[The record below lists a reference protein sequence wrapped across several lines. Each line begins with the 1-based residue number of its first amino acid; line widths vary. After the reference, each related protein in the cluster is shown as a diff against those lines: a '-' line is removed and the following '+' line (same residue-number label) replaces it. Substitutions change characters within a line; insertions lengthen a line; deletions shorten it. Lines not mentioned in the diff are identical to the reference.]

1 MIGGF
6 RAAWLALLLLGSA
19 STALSAAP
27 CVRPTRAGTQV
38 QGEVRICPGRYR
50 IADPSDRG
58 VIIAAAS
65 GTRIDLN
72 GVVLES
78 GDSVPNRYVGIGIAS
93 NGVDAVWIEGGTVR
107 GYRYGIRLDGGR
119 AHRIT
124 GVDVSGSRGQALR
137 STAQRPDSAD
147 RLDLATPETFVAYGG
162 GILLQGVVGASIVG
176 VTARGSQNGL
186 ALLDAR
192 ETFVADNDLS
202 GNSGWAIHLW
212 RSSGNVIT
220 RNRAHHTARCS
231 APVLD
236 CRAAAILLRE
246 ASDSNLIT
254 DNDLSSSSTGLL
266 LTGVRPLTRPSIGN
280 LIYRNDASF
289 AAGSAFTA
297 EFTWNA
303 IFLENRADSAARG
316 FFLDHLT
323 RSTLRGN
330 TVIGAHEAAI
340 AVQHGSDNTIAANL
354 LLGARIGIT
363 ISAPRSDTARSQGFR
378 VDDNVLGGM
387 EQGISLS
394 GTTTSRLRGNVLD
407 RMASAVVIDEA
418 GHGTELTGNVFLRAS
433 RWFIEAPDLSAGGNY
448 WAAADVASTTARV
461 RGRISVLPWKPASLA
476 GY

>member
-1 MIGGF
+1 VI
-6 RAAWLALLLLGSA
+6 RRLWPTWLALLLVCA
-19 STALSAAP
+19 TPVAASAAP

-65 GTRIDLN
+65 GTRIDLT

-78 GDSVPNRYVGIGIAS
+78 GDSVPTRYVGVGIAS
-93 NGVDAVWIEGGTVR
+93 KGVDGVSVEGGAVR
-107 GYRYGIRLDGGR
+107 GYRFGIRLDGGH

-124 GVDVSGSRGQALR
+124 GVDVSGSRSQALR
-137 STAQRPDSAD
+137 STAQRADSAD
-147 RLDLATPETFVAYGG
+147 RLDLATPETFIGYGG

-176 VTARGSQNGL
+176 VTARGSQNGI
-186 ALLDAR
+186 ALLDVR
-192 ETFVADNDLS
+192 ETFVADNELP

-212 RSSGNVIT
+212 HSSNNVIT
-220 RNRAHHTARCS
+220 RNRAHHTARCP
-231 APVLD
+231 APTLD

-266 LTGVRPLTRPSIGN
+266 VTGVRPLTRPSIGN
-280 LIYRNDASF
+280 LIYRNTASL
-289 AAGSAFTA
+289 AARGAFTA

-303 IFLENRADSAARG
+303 TFLENRADSAARG

-330 TVIGAHEAAI
+330 TVISSREAAI
-340 AVQHGSDNTIAANL
+340 VVEHSSDNTIAANL
-354 LLGARIGIT
+354 LIDARVGIT
-363 ISAPRSDTARSQGFR
+363 ISASGSDTTRSQGFR
-378 VDDNVLGGM
+378 IDDNVLGGM
-387 EQGISLS
+387 DRGISLS
-394 GTTTSRLRGNVLD
+394 GTTASRLRGNVLD
-407 RMASAVVIDEA
+407 RMVSAVVIDEV

-448 WAAADVASTTARV
+448 WATADVATASARI

>member
-1 MIGGF
+1 MIGGL
-6 RAAWLALLLLGSA
+6 RPVWLALLLLGSVPA
-19 STALSAAP
+19 AVSAAP

-65 GTRIDLN
+65 GTRIELT

-78 GDSVPNRYVGIGIAS
+78 GDSVSSRYAGTGIAS
-93 NGVDAVWIEGGTVR
+93 KGVDAVSIEGGAVR
-107 GYRYGIRLDGGR
+107 GYRFGIRLDGGR

-124 GVDVSGSRGQALR
+124 GVDVSGSRSQALH
-137 STAQRPDSAD
+137 STAQRADSAD

-162 GILLQGVVGASIVG
+162 GILLQGVVGASIIG

-186 ALLDAR
+186 ALLDVR
-192 ETFVADNDLS
+192 ETYVADNDLP
-202 GNSGWAIHLW
+202 GNSGWAIQLW

-220 RNRAHHTARCS
+220 RNRAHHTARCP
-231 APVLD
+231 APTID

-246 ASDSNLIT
+246 SSDSNLVT

-266 LTGVRPLTRPSIGN
+266 ITGARPLTHPSIGN
-280 LIYRNDASF
+280 LIYRNNASL
-289 AAGSAFTA
+289 AARCAFTA

-303 IFLENRADSAARG
+303 TFLENRADSTARG

-323 RSTLRGN
+323 GSTLKGN
-330 TVIGAHEAAI
+330 TVIGAQEAAI
-340 AVQHGSDNTIAANL
+340 AVEHGSDNTIAGNL
-354 LLGARIGIT
+354 LLDARVGIT
-363 ISAPRSDTARSQGFR
+363 ITASRSDTSRSQGFR
-378 VDDNVLGGM
+378 IDDNVLGGM
-387 EQGISLS
+387 DQGISLS
-394 GTTTSRLRGNVLD
+394 GTTATRLRGNVLD

-433 RWFIEAPDLSAGGNY
+433 RWFIEAPDLAAGGNY
-448 WAAADVASTTARV
+448 WAAADVASTTAKV

>member
-1 MIGGF
+1 MVG
-6 RAAWLALLLLGSA
+6 LAVLLLGA
-19 STALSAAP
+19 APAVVSAAP

-65 GTRIDLN
+65 GTRIDLT

-78 GDSVPNRYVGIGIAS
+78 GDSVPSRYVGIGIAS
-93 NGVDAVWIEGGTVR
+93 KGVDAVSIEGGTVR
-107 GYRYGIRLDGGR
+107 GYRFGIRLEGGR

-124 GVDVSGSRGQALR
+124 GVDVSGSRAQALR
-137 STAQRPDSAD
+137 STAQRPDSSD
-147 RLDLATPETFVAYGG
+147 RLELATPETFVAYGG
-162 GILLQGVVGASIVG
+162 GILLQAVAGASIVG
-176 VTARGSQNGL
+176 ITARGSQNGIG
-186 ALLDAR
+186 LLDVR
-192 ETFVADNDLS
+192 ETFVADNELP

-212 RSSGNVIT
+212 RSSRNVIT
-220 RNRAHHTARCS
+220 RNRAHHTQRCS

-246 ASDSNLIT
+246 GSDSNQVT
-254 DNDLSSSSTGLL
+254 DNDLSSSSMGVLVTGAQ
-266 LTGVRPLTRPSIGN
+266 PLTLPSIGN

-289 AAGSAFTA
+289 AGKSGFTA
-297 EFTWNA
+297 EFIWNA
-303 IFLENRADSAARG
+303 IFLENRADSTARG

-323 RSTLRGN
+323 SSLLRGN
-330 TVIGAHEAAI
+330 TVIGARDAAI
-340 AVQHGSDNTIAANL
+340 AVEHGSDNTIAANL
-354 LLGARIGIT
+354 LLDARVGIT
-363 ISAPRSDTARSQGFR
+363 ITASRSDSARSQGFR
-378 VDDNVLGGM
+378 IDDNVLGGM

-394 GTTTSRLRGNVLD
+394 GTTATRLRGNILD

-433 RWFIEAPDLSAGGNY
+433 RWFIDAPDLSAGGNY
-448 WAAADVASTTARV
+448 WAAADVASTTAKV